1 MQFSSYWII
10 IITVILVLISVYNIA
25 KMIVFLS
32 KTKYPKIDKDDTLN
46 SYLRNL
52 LISVGLLSVISL
64 VYIIIVFSKLG

>member
-1 MQFSSYWII
+1 
-10 IITVILVLISVYNIA
+10 
-25 KMIVFLS
+25 MIVFLS
-32 KTKYPKIDKDDTLN
+32 KSKYPKIDKDDTLN

>member
-32 KTKYPKIDKDDTLN
+32 KAKMPKIDKDDTLN
-46 SYLRNL
+46 SNIRNL
-52 LISVGLLSVISL
+52 LVSVGLLSVVSL
-64 VYIIIVFSKLG
+64 VYIILIFSKFG